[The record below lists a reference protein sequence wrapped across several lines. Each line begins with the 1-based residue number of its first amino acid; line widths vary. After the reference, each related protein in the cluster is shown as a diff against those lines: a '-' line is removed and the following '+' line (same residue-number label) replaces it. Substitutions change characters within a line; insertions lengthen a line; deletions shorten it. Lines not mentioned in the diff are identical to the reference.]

1 MKKYILFTFAVML
14 AFAAAAQKKADI
26 QFEKTTIDLGKFG
39 SDKLIQKCRF
49 VFKNTGD
56 ADLYIHQVMT
66 SCGCTSKEY
75 PKHAIKPGA
84 SDTIYI
90 TYDGSRKAPRKF
102 RTSITIH
109 SNAKQEMTKI
119 YIKGEQLARPIKE
132 VEEIVVEEE

>member
-1 MKKYILFTFAVML
+1 MKKAILI
-14 AFAAAAQKKADI
+14 AFAIMLSFAASAQKKADI
-26 QFEKTTIDLGKFG
+26 KFEKTTVDLGTFG
-39 SDKLIQKCRF
+39 SDNLIQKCYF
-49 VFKNTGD
+49 VFKNIGD
-56 ADLYIHQVMT
+56 ADLYIHQVLP

-84 SDTIYI
+84 SDTIFV
-90 TYDGSRKAPRKF
+90 TYDGSRKAPKKF

-132 VEEIVVEEE
+132 LEEIIIEE